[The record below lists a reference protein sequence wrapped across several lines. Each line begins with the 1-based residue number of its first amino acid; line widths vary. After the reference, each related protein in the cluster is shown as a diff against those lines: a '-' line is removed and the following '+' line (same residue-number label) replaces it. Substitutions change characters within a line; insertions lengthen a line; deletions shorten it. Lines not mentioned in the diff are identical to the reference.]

1 MLAGSELK
9 LSKSFK
15 EAALSELNSRVKQ
28 TGEKATKSEIAL
40 LCDKSN
46 WGRILPGVKFNPWYL
61 TASHVKNDMIWG
73 SYMRTGKDADGLIVH
88 QTHTAPVCT

>member
-9 LSKSFK
+9 LSKSLK
-15 EAALSELNSRVKQ
+15 EAALSELNSRIKQ

-40 LCDKSN
+40 LCDKSK
-46 WGRILPGVKFNPWYL
+46 WGRNLPGVKFNPWYL

-73 SYMRTGKDADGLIVH
+73 SYMRTGKDADGLTVH
-88 QTHTAPVCT
+88 QTHSAPVCT